1 MKALRSLSLIILPL
15 LLFPACMLWGSVDI
29 PPSQVLT
36 ILTGGTPDSHVW
48 QVIIMESRLPMALCA
63 MLAGA
68 ALSVAGLLL
77 QTTFNN
83 PLAGPSILGI
93 SSGASLGVALVMLAL
108 GGAVTSYGIGYY
120 AAVVTG
126 AMAGA
131 MAVLLTL
138 LIFSRMVKSTPMLLI
153 VGILV
158 GYLTSSAIS
167 LLNFFATQEGVH
179 SFVIWGMGSF
189 AGITWSRLTIFA
201 AVGVT
206 SLLLSMLLV
215 KPLNALLLGPRYA
228 ESMGVNIQRTRNA
241 LILLSGLLT
250 AAVTAFCGPI
260 GFLGLVVPHI
270 ARLWMKT
277 SNHAILLPATAL
289 TGSSLG
295 LLCTLLSVLPAKTE
309 VVPINAITP
318 VIGIPV
324 IIYIILARKRL
335 HYFN

>member
-1 MKALRSLSLIILPL
+1 MKVVRFAILIAMIPL
-15 LLFPACMLWGSVDI
+15 LFAACMIWGSVDI
-29 PPSQVLT
+29 PFSEVIKVLT
-36 ILTGGTPDSHVW
+36 GHSIDNPVWEVILV
-48 QVIIMESRLPMALCA
+48 ESRLPMALCA

-93 SSGASLGVALVMLAL
+93 SSGASLGVAIVMLLL
-108 GGAVTSYGIGYY
+108 GASVVSYGVGYY
-120 AAVVTG
+120 AAVVGG
-126 AMAGA
+126 AMVGA
-131 MAVLLTL
+131 MTVLVVLLL
-138 LIFSRMVKSTPMLLI
+138 FSGIVRSTAMLLI

-189 AGITWSRLTIFA
+189 SGITWARLSVFA
-201 AVGVT
+201 MIGVT
-206 SLLLSMLLV
+206 ALLLSLLLI
-215 KPLNALLLGPRYA
+215 KPLNALLLGNRYA
-228 ESMGVNIQRTRNA
+228 ESMGVNIRRTRNS
-241 LILLSGLLT
+241 LLLLSGLLT
-250 AAVTAFCGPI
+250 AVTTAFCGPI

-270 ARLWMKT
+270 ARMIMRS
-277 SNHAILLPATAL
+277 SNHAQLLSATAL
-289 TGSSLG
+289 TGSAVG

-309 VVPINAITP
+309 VIPINAITP

-324 IIYIILARKRL
+324 IIYIIVARKRL

>member
-1 MKALRSLSLIILPL
+1 MKIRLLILILVIPL
-15 LLFPACMLWGSVDI
+15 LFFCCMLWGSVDI
-29 PPSQVLT
+29 PAGDVFRVLVG
-36 ILTGGTPDSHVW
+36 LPLENHVW
-48 QVIIMESRLPMALCA
+48 EVILVESRLPMAFCA

-93 SSGASLGVALVMLAL
+93 SSGASLGVAVVILML
-108 GGAVTSYGIGYY
+108 GGSVGAYGFGYY
-120 AAVVTG
+120 ASVVGG

-131 MAVLLTL
+131 MIIL
-138 LIFSRMVKSTPMLLI
+138 LILLLFSGIVRSTAMLLI

-189 AGITWSRLTIFA
+189 SGITWSRLGVFA
-201 AVGVT
+201 LIGVSALLL
-206 SLLLSMLLV
+206 SLLLI
-215 KPLNALLLGPRYA
+215 KPLNALLLGTRYA
-228 ESMGVNIQRTRNA
+228 ESMGVNIRRTRNA
-241 LILLSGLLT
+241 LMILSGLLT
-250 AAVTAFCGPI
+250 AVTTAFCGPI

-270 ARLWMKT
+270 ARMFMRT
-277 SNHAILLPATAL
+277 SNHAVLLPTTAL
-289 TGSSLG
+289 TGSAVG
-295 LLCTLLSVLPAKTE
+295 LLCTLLSVLPSRTE
-309 VVPINAITP
+309 IIPLNAITP
-318 VIGIPV
+318 IVGIPV
-324 IIYIILARKRL
+324 IIYIIVARKKL